1 MNNNKGENMIN
12 LRKLGLTALAGSLA
26 AVSAQAGEMSVS
38 GSHITT
44 YTTGDAGVVAN
55 THSANSLGSNTNI
68 TFTGS
73 GDLDNGWSVSTF
85 VAMNDATTGLSSS
98 AATMTM
104 GDMGTVGVSKV
115 GGFNVN
121 GAYDETYPRAYEE
134 NSDAG
139 GQSSLNSVGNWA
151 DDNAIIYKAPAIDL
165 MGATVNIG
173 IEHSL
178 QAGTGTGGDGTGAAR
193 SDTYGNGTGVGVTVA
208 YEGLTLGAYG
218 AERENKNPGAVD
230 DVQDEF
236 NGSWF
241 VNYNFGPVSIGYQE
255 TYFDAGLT
263 HSTNDLTTTEV
274 RTVGESGGIFSG
286 EAMSIAFNV
295 NDNVSISYSEVEDTY
310 DAQSNVKGGTEVD
323 DVTMKTESLQV
334 AYSMGSMSV
343 KAYSTETSNPNFD
356 SDADKLNVN
365 EIALGLAF

>member
-1 MNNNKGENMIN
+1 MIN
-12 LRKLGLTALAGSLA
+12 LRKVGLTALAGSLV
-26 AVSAQAGEMSVS
+26 AVSAQAGEMSVT

-44 YTTGDAGVVAN
+44 YTTGE
-55 THSANSLGSNTNI
+55 SANSAQGIGSNTNL
-68 TFTGS
+68 TFSGS

-85 VAMNDATTGLSSS
+85 IATNDAQGGLSST

-104 GDMGTVGVSKV
+104 GSMGTVGVSKG

-151 DDNAIIYKAPAIDL
+151 DDNAIIYKAPAMDL
-165 MGATVNIG
+165 MGASVSIG
-173 IEHSL
+173 VEYSL
-178 QAGTGTGGDGTGAAR
+178 QAGTATGGDGVAPAR
-193 SDTYGNGTGVGVTVA
+193 SDDYGNGTGIGVTIG

-218 AERENKNPGAVD
+218 AERENKNPTQVD

-263 HSTNDLTTTEV
+263 HATNDLTTTEAKS
-274 RTVGESGGIFSG
+274 VGLSGGIFSG

-295 NDNVSISYSEVEDTY
+295 NDNLSISYSEVEDTY
-310 DAQSNVKGGTEVD
+310 DAQTNVKGGTEVE

-334 AYSMGSMSV
+334 AYSMGSMSI
-343 KAYSTETSNPNFD
+343 KAYSTETSNPNYD
-356 SDADKLNVN
+356 GDADKSNVN
-365 EIALGLAF
+365 EIALGIAF

>member
-1 MNNNKGENMIN
+1 MNNYKGENMIN

-26 AVSAQAGEMSVS
+26 AVSAQAGEMSVT

-44 YTTGDAGVVAN
+44 YTTGDAGGL
-55 THSANSLGSNTNI
+55 SANSIGSNTNL
-68 TFTGS
+68 TFSGS

-85 VAMNDATTGLSSS
+85 VAMNDATSGLSSS

-104 GDMGTVGVSKV
+104 GDMGTVGVSKA

-165 MGATVNIG
+165 MGATINVG
-173 IEHSL
+173 VEYSL
-178 QAGTGTGGDGTGAAR
+178 QAGTATSSDGVGAAR
-193 SDTYGNGTGVGVTVA
+193 SDTYGKGTGLGVTA
-208 YEGLTLGAYG
+208 TYAGLTLGAYG
-218 AERENKNPGAVD
+218 AERDNKNQAVVD

-236 NGSWF
+236 NGSMF
-241 VNYNFGPVSIGYQE
+241 VNYNFGPVSVGYQQ
-255 TYFDAGLT
+255 TYFDAGVT

-274 RTVGESGGIFSG
+274 KTVGTSGGIFEG

-295 NDNVSISYSEVEDTY
+295 NDNLSISYSEVEDTY
-310 DAQSNVKGGTEVD
+310 DAQSNVKGGTEVA

-356 SDADKLNVN
+356 SDAVKVNVN

>member
-1 MNNNKGENMIN
+1 MNNYKGENMIN

-26 AVSAQAGEMSVS
+26 AVSAQAGEMSVT

-44 YTTGDAGVVAN
+44 YTTGDAGGL
-55 THSANSLGSNTNI
+55 SANSIGSNTNL
-68 TFTGS
+68 TFSGS

-85 VAMNDATTGLSSS
+85 VAMNDATSGLSSS

-104 GDMGTVGVSKV
+104 GDMGTVGVSKA

-165 MGATVNIG
+165 MGATINVG
-173 IEHSL
+173 VEYSL
-178 QAGTGTGGDGTGAAR
+178 QAGTATSSDGVGAAR
-193 SDTYGNGTGVGVTVA
+193 SDTYGKGTGLGVTA
-208 YEGLTLGAYG
+208 TYAGLTLGAYG
-218 AERENKNPGAVD
+218 AERDNKNQAVVD

-236 NGSWF
+236 NGSMF
-241 VNYNFGPVSIGYQE
+241 VNYNFGPVSVGYQQ
-255 TYFDAGLT
+255 TYFDAGVT

-274 RTVGESGGIFSG
+274 KTVGTSGGIFEG

-295 NDNVSISYSEVEDTY
+295 NDNLSISYSEVEDTY
-310 DAQSNVKGGTEVD
+310 DAQSNDKSGTETE

>member
-1 MNNNKGENMIN
+1 MNNYKGENMIN

-44 YTTGDAGVVAN
+44 YTTGDAGVVAGAS
-55 THSANSLGSNTNI
+55 SANSLGSNTNL

-104 GDMGTVGVSKV
+104 GSMGTVGVSKV

-139 GQSSLNSVGNWA
+139 GQSSLNNVGNWA

-173 IEHSL
+173 VEHSL
-178 QAGTGTGGDGTGAAR
+178 QAGTGTGSDGSGAAR
-193 SDTYGNGTGVGVTVA
+193 SDTYGSGTGVGVTVA

-218 AERENKNPGAVD
+218 AERENKNYKKTD
-230 DVQDEF
+230 DVGDEF

-255 TYFDAGLT
+255 TYFDAGVT
-263 HSTNDLTTTEV
+263 AVAHSTTAV
-274 RTVGESGGIFSG
+274 KTVGTAGGIFTG

-295 NDNVSISYSEVEDTY
+295 NDNLSISYSEVEDTY
-310 DAQSNVKGGTEVD
+310 DAQANTTTGGDGID
-323 DVTMKTESLQV
+323 DVAMKTESLQV

>member
-1 MNNNKGENMIN
+1 MIN
-12 LRKLGLTALAGSLA
+12 LRKLGFTALAGSLA
-26 AVSAQAGEMSVS
+26 AVSAQAGEMSVT

-44 YTTGDAGVVAN
+44 YTTGDNGVVENA
-55 THSANSLGSNTNI
+55 HSAQALGSNTNLN
-68 TFTGS
+68 FSGS
-73 GDLDNGWSVSTF
+73 GELDNGWTVSTF
-85 VAMNDATTGLSSS
+85 VLMNDATSGLSSS
-98 AATMTM
+98 AATVTM
-104 GDMGTVGVSKV
+104 GDMGTLGISKV

-165 MGATVNIG
+165 MGATINVG

-178 QAGTGTGGDGTGAAR
+178 QAGTATGGDGAGAAR
-193 SDTYGNGTGVGVTVA
+193 SDTYGNGTALGVTAA
-208 YEGLTLGAYG
+208 YGGLTLGAYG
-218 AERENKNPGAVD
+218 AERENKNPGKVD

-236 NGSWF
+236 NGSMF

-255 TYFDAGLT
+255 TYFDSGVT
-263 HSTNDLTTTEV
+263 HNATTSPLTTTAV
-274 RTVGESGGIFSG
+274 KTVGAAGGIFTG

-295 NDNVSISYSEVEDTY
+295 NDNLSISYAEVEDTY
-310 DAQSNVKGGTEVD
+310 DAQSNVKGGTESA
-323 DVTMKTESLQV
+323 DVVQKTESLQV
-334 AYSMGSMSV
+334 AYSMGSMSI
-343 KAYSTETSNPNFD
+343 KAYSTETTNPNYD
-356 SDADKLNVN
+356 SDAKKLNVN

>member
-1 MNNNKGENMIN
+1 MIN

-44 YTTGDAGVVAN
+44 YTTGDAGVVAD
-55 THSANSLGSNTNI
+55 TSSANSLGSNTNI
-68 TFTGS
+68 TFSGS
-73 GDLDNGWSVSTF
+73 GELDNGWSVSTF

-104 GDMGTVGVSKV
+104 GDMGTIGVSKL

-121 GAYDETYPRAYEE
+121 GGFDETYPRAYEE

-165 MGATVNIG
+165 MGATINIG

-178 QAGTGTGGDGTGAAR
+178 QAGTATGGDGGGAAR
-193 SDTYGNGTGVGVTVA
+193 SDTYGSGTGLGVTVA

-218 AERENKNPGAVD
+218 AERENKNPTAVD
-230 DVQDEF
+230 DVSDEF

-241 VNYNFGPVSIGYQE
+241 VNYNFGPVSVGYQE
-255 TYFDAGLT
+255 TYFDAGVT
-263 HSTNDLTTTEV
+263 ATSHSTTTV
-274 RTVGESGGIFSG
+274 KTVGTSGGLFTG

-295 NDNVSISYSEVEDTY
+295 NDNLSISYAEVEDTY
-310 DAQSNVKGGTEVD
+310 DSQDGANSID
-323 DVTMKTESLQV
+323 DQTQKTESIQI
-334 AYSMGSMSV
+334 AYSMGSMSI
-343 KAYSTETSNPNFD
+343 KAYATETSNPNYD
-356 SDADKLNVN
+356 TDAEKLNVN

>member
-1 MNNNKGENMIN
+1 MIN
-12 LRKLGLTALAGSLA
+12 LRKLGFTALAGSLA
-26 AVSAQAGEMSVS
+26 AVSAQAGEMSVT

-44 YTTGDAGVVAN
+44 YTTGDAGQVQD
-55 THSANSLGSNTNI
+55 THSAQGIGSNTNLN
-68 TFTGS
+68 FSGS
-73 GDLDNGWSVSTF
+73 GELDNGWSISTF
-85 VAMNDATTGLSSS
+85 VLMNDATSGLSSS

-104 GDMGTVGVSKV
+104 GDMGTVGVSKG

-165 MGATVNIG
+165 MGATINIG
-173 IEHSL
+173 VEHSL
-178 QAGTGTGGDGTGAAR
+178 QAGTGTSSDGVAAAR
-193 SDTYGNGTGVGVTVA
+193 SDDYGKGTGVGVTAV
-208 YEGLTLGAYG
+208 YGGLTLGAYG
-218 AERENKNPGAVD
+218 AERENKNPTVVD
-230 DVQDEF
+230 DVRDEF
-236 NGSWF
+236 NGSMF

-255 TYFDAGLT
+255 TYFDSGVT
-263 HSTNDLTTTEV
+263 HNATVAPLTTTNV
-274 RTVGESGGIFSG
+274 KTVGSAGGIFTG
-286 EAMSIAFNV
+286 EAMSVAFNV
-295 NDNVSISYSEVEDTY
+295 NDNLSISYSEVEDTY
-310 DAQSNVKGGTEVD
+310 DAQDMAGGSSSVE

-343 KAYSTETSNPNFD
+343 KAYTTETSNPNYD

-365 EIALGLAF
+365 EIAVGLAF

>member
-1 MNNNKGENMIN
+1 MIN
-12 LRKLGLTALAGSLA
+12 LRKVGFTALAGSLA
-26 AVSAQAGEMSVS
+26 AVSAQAGEMSVT

-44 YTTGDAGVVAN
+44 YTTGEAYN
-55 THSANSLGSNTNI
+55 SAQGLGSNTNL
-68 TFTGS
+68 TFSGS
-73 GDLDNGWSVSTF
+73 GELDNGWSISSF
-85 VAMNDATTGLSSS
+85 VATNDAQGGLSST

-104 GDMGTVGVSKV
+104 GDMGTVGVSKG

-121 GAYDETYPRAYEE
+121 GGYDETYPRAYEE

-151 DDNAIIYKAPAIDL
+151 DDNAIIYKAPAMDL
-165 MGATVNIG
+165 MGASVSIG
-173 IEHSL
+173 IEYSL
-178 QAGTGTGGDGTGAAR
+178 QAGTATGGDGVAPAR
-193 SDTYGNGTGVGVTVA
+193 SSTYGNGTGVGVTVA

-218 AERENKNPGAVD
+218 AERENKNPAVTD
-230 DVQDEF
+230 DVMDEF

-241 VNYNFGPVSIGYQE
+241 VNYSFGPVSVGYQE

-263 HSTNDLTTTEV
+263 HQTNDLTTTSA
-274 RTVGESGGIFSG
+274 RSVGLSGGIFTG

-295 NDNVSISYSEVEDTY
+295 NDNLSISYSEVEDTY
-310 DAQSNVKGGTEVD
+310 DAQDAATTAIED
-323 DVTMKTESLQV
+323 TTMKTESLQV

-356 SDADKLNVN
+356 SDADNLNVN

>member
-1 MNNNKGENMIN
+1 MNNYKGENMIN

-26 AVSAQAGEMSVS
+26 AVSAQAGEMSVT

-44 YTTGDAGVVAN
+44 YTTGDAGGL
-55 THSANSLGSNTNI
+55 SANSIGSNTNL
-68 TFTGS
+68 TFSGS

-85 VAMNDATTGLSSS
+85 VAMNDATSGLSSS

-104 GDMGTVGVSKV
+104 GDMGTVGVSKA

-165 MGATVNIG
+165 MGATINVG
-173 IEHSL
+173 VEYSL
-178 QAGTGTGGDGTGAAR
+178 QAGTATSSDGVGAAR
-193 SDTYGNGTGVGVTVA
+193 SDTYGKGTGLGVTA
-208 YEGLTLGAYG
+208 TYAGLTLGAYG
-218 AERENKNPGAVD
+218 AERDNKNQAVVD

-236 NGSWF
+236 NGSMF
-241 VNYNFGPVSIGYQE
+241 VNYNFGPVSVGYQQ
-255 TYFDAGLT
+255 TYFDAGVT

-274 RTVGESGGIFSG
+274 KTVGTSGGIFEG

-295 NDNVSISYSEVEDTY
+295 NDNLSISYSEVEDTY
-310 DAQSNVKGGTEVD
+310 DAQSNDKSGTETE

-356 SDADKLNVN
+356 SDAVKVNVN

>member
-1 MNNNKGENMIN
+1 MNNYKGENMIN

-26 AVSAQAGEMSVS
+26 AVSAQAGEKSVS

-44 YTTGDAGVVAN
+44 YTTGDAGVVAD

-85 VAMNDATTGLSSS
+85 VAMNDATSGLSSS

-151 DDNAIIYKAPAIDL
+151 DDNAIIYKAPAID
-165 MGATVNIG
+165 
-173 IEHSL
+173 
-178 QAGTGTGGDGTGAAR
+178 
-193 SDTYGNGTGVGVTVA
+193 
-208 YEGLTLGAYG
+208 
-218 AERENKNPGAVD
+218 
-230 DVQDEF
+230 
-236 NGSWF
+236 
-241 VNYNFGPVSIGYQE
+241 
-255 TYFDAGLT
+255 
-263 HSTNDLTTTEV
+263 
-274 RTVGESGGIFSG
+274 
-286 EAMSIAFNV
+286 
-295 NDNVSISYSEVEDTY
+295 
-310 DAQSNVKGGTEVD
+310 
-323 DVTMKTESLQV
+323 
-334 AYSMGSMSV
+334 
-343 KAYSTETSNPNFD
+343 
-356 SDADKLNVN
+356 
-365 EIALGLAF
+365 

>member
-1 MNNNKGENMIN
+1 MIN
-12 LRKLGLTALAGSLA
+12 LRKVGFTALAGSLA
-26 AVSAQAGEMSVS
+26 AVSAQAGEMSVT

-44 YTTGDAGVVAN
+44 YTTGEAYN
-55 THSANSLGSNTNI
+55 SAQGLGSNTNL
-68 TFTGS
+68 TFSGS
-73 GDLDNGWSVSTF
+73 GELDNGWSISSF
-85 VAMNDATTGLSSS
+85 VATNDAQGGLSST

-104 GDMGTVGVSKV
+104 GDMGTVGVSKG

-121 GAYDETYPRAYEE
+121 GGYDETYPRAYEE

-139 GQSSLNSVGNWA
+139 GQSSLNAVGNWA
-151 DDNAIIYKAPAIDL
+151 DDNAIIYKAPALDL

-173 IEHSL
+173 IEYSL
-178 QAGTGTGGDGTGAAR
+178 QAGTATGGDGVAPAR
-193 SDTYGNGTGVGVTVA
+193 SSTYGNGTGVGVTVA

-218 AERENKNPGAVD
+218 AERENKNPAVTD
-230 DVQDEF
+230 DVMDEF

-241 VNYNFGPVSIGYQE
+241 VNYSFGPVSVGYQE

-263 HSTNDLTTTEV
+263 HQTNDLTTTSA
-274 RTVGESGGIFSG
+274 RSVGLSGGIFTG

-295 NDNVSISYSEVEDTY
+295 NDNLSISYSEVEDTY
-310 DAQSNVKGGTEVD
+310 DAQDAATTAIED
-323 DVTMKTESLQV
+323 TTMKTESLQV

-356 SDADKLNVN
+356 SDADNLNVN

>member
-1 MNNNKGENMIN
+1 MNNYKGENMIN

-26 AVSAQAGEMSVS
+26 AVSAQAGEMSVT

-44 YTTGDAGVVAN
+44 YTTGDAGGL
-55 THSANSLGSNTNI
+55 SANSIGSNTNL
-68 TFTGS
+68 TFSGS

-85 VAMNDATTGLSSS
+85 VAMNDATSGLSSS

-104 GDMGTVGVSKV
+104 GDMGTVGVSKA

-165 MGATVNIG
+165 MGATINVG
-173 IEHSL
+173 VEYSL
-178 QAGTGTGGDGTGAAR
+178 QAGTATSSDGVGAAR
-193 SDTYGNGTGVGVTVA
+193 SDTYGKGTGLGVTA
-208 YEGLTLGAYG
+208 TYAGLTLGAYG
-218 AERENKNPGAVD
+218 AERDNKNQAVVD

-236 NGSWF
+236 NGSMF
-241 VNYNFGPVSIGYQE
+241 VNYNFGPVSVGYQQ
-255 TYFDAGLT
+255 TYFDAGVT

-274 RTVGESGGIFSG
+274 KTVGTSGGIFEG

-295 NDNVSISYSEVEDTY
+295 NDNLSISYSEVEDTY
-310 DAQSNVKGGTEVD
+310 DAQSNAKSGTETE

-356 SDADKLNVN
+356 SDAVKVNVN

>member
-1 MNNNKGENMIN
+1 MNNYKGENMIN

-44 YTTGDAGVVAN
+44 YTTGDAGQVAGTN
-55 THSANSLGSNTNI
+55 SANSLGSNTNI
-68 TFTGS
+68 TFSGS

-85 VAMNDATTGLSSS
+85 VAMNDATSGLSST

-104 GDMGTVGVSKV
+104 GDLGTIGVSKG

-121 GAYDETYPRAYEE
+121 GGFDETYPTAYEE

-139 GQSSLNSVGNWA
+139 GQSSLNSVGHWA
-151 DDNAIIYKAPAIDL
+151 DDQAIIYKAPAIDL

-173 IEHSL
+173 VEHSL
-178 QAGTGTGGDGTGAAR
+178 QAGSATGGDGTGVAR
-193 SDTYGNGTGVGVTVA
+193 SDDYGNGTAVGVTVA

-218 AERENKNPGAVD
+218 AERDNKNPSQVD
-230 DVQDEF
+230 DVSDEF

-255 TYFDAGLT
+255 TYLDAGVT
-263 HSTNDLTTTEV
+263 ATAHSTTAV
-274 RTVGESGGIFSG
+274 KTVGTDGGIFTG

-295 NDNVSISYSEVEDTY
+295 NDNLSISYSEVEDTY
-310 DAQSNVKGGTEVD
+310 DSQDAATTAIE
-323 DVTMKTESLQV
+323 DVVMKTESLQV

-343 KAYSTETSNPNFD
+343 KAYSTETSNPNY
-356 SDADKLNVN
+356 DADAAKTNVN

>member
-1 MNNNKGENMIN
+1 MNNYKGENMIN

-26 AVSAQAGEMSVS
+26 AVSAQAGEMSVT

-44 YTTGDAGVVAN
+44 YTTGDAGGL
-55 THSANSLGSNTNI
+55 SANSIGSNTNL
-68 TFTGS
+68 TFSGS

-85 VAMNDATTGLSSS
+85 VAMNDATSGLSSS

-104 GDMGTVGVSKV
+104 GDMGTVGVSKA

-165 MGATVNIG
+165 MGASINIG
-173 IEHSL
+173 VEHSL

-193 SDTYGNGTGVGVTVA
+193 SDTYGSGTGVGVTVA

-218 AERENKNPGAVD
+218 AERENKNPTVVD

-255 TYFDAGLT
+255 TYVDTGLAKT
-263 HSTNDLTTTEV
+263 AHSTVTAQS
-274 RTVGESGGIFSG
+274 VGLSGGLFTG

-295 NDNVSISYSEVEDTY
+295 NDNLSISYAEVEDTY
-310 DAQSNVKGGTEVD
+310 DTQDNASTAVE
-323 DVTMKTESLQV
+323 DVVMKTESLQI

-343 KAYSTETSNPNFD
+343 KAYSTETSNPNYD
-356 SDADKLNVN
+356 SDAPKQNVN

>member
-1 MNNNKGENMIN
+1 MIN
-12 LRKLGLTALAGSLA
+12 LRKLGFTALAGSLA
-26 AVSAQAGEMSVS
+26 AVSAQAGEMSVT

-44 YTTGDAGVVAN
+44 YTTGDAGGL
-55 THSANSLGSNTNI
+55 SANSIGSNTNL
-68 TFTGS
+68 TFSGS

-85 VAMNDATTGLSSS
+85 VAMNDATSGLSSS

-104 GDMGTVGVSKV
+104 GDMGTVGVSKA

-165 MGATVNIG
+165 MGATINVG
-173 IEHSL
+173 VEYSL
-178 QAGTGTGGDGTGAAR
+178 QAGTATSSDGVGAAR
-193 SDTYGNGTGVGVTVA
+193 SDTYGKGTGLGVTA
-208 YEGLTLGAYG
+208 TYAGLTLGAYG
-218 AERENKNPGAVD
+218 AERDNKNQAVVD

-236 NGSWF
+236 NGSMF
-241 VNYNFGPVSIGYQE
+241 VNYNFGPVSVGYQQ
-255 TYFDAGLT
+255 TYFDAGVT

-274 RTVGESGGIFSG
+274 KTVGTSGGIFEG

-295 NDNVSISYSEVEDTY
+295 NDNLSISYSEVEDTY
-310 DAQSNVKGGTEVD
+310 DAQSNDKSGTETE

-356 SDADKLNVN
+356 SDAEKLNVN

>member
-1 MNNNKGENMIN
+1 MIN

-26 AVSAQAGEMSVS
+26 AVSAQAGEMSVT

-44 YTTGDAGVVAN
+44 YTTGDAGGL
-55 THSANSLGSNTNI
+55 SANSIGSNTNL
-68 TFTGS
+68 TFSGS

-85 VAMNDATTGLSSS
+85 VAMNDATSGLSSS

-104 GDMGTVGVSKV
+104 GDMGTVGVSKA

-165 MGATVNIG
+165 MGATINVG
-173 IEHSL
+173 VEYSL
-178 QAGTGTGGDGTGAAR
+178 QAGTATSSDGVGAAR
-193 SDTYGNGTGVGVTVA
+193 SDTYGKGTGLGVTA
-208 YEGLTLGAYG
+208 TYAGLTLGAYG
-218 AERENKNPGAVD
+218 AERDNKNQAVVD

-236 NGSWF
+236 NGSMF
-241 VNYNFGPVSIGYQE
+241 VNYNFGPVSVGYQQ
-255 TYFDAGLT
+255 TYFDAGVT

-274 RTVGESGGIFSG
+274 KTVGTSGGIFEG

-295 NDNVSISYSEVEDTY
+295 NDNLSISYSEVEDTY
-310 DAQSNVKGGTEVD
+310 DAQSNDKSGTETE

-356 SDADKLNVN
+356 SDAVKVNVN

>member
-1 MNNNKGENMIN
+1 MIN
-12 LRKLGLTALAGSLA
+12 LRKLGFTALAGSLA
-26 AVSAQAGEMSVS
+26 AVSAQAGEMAVT

-44 YTTGDAGVVAN
+44 YTTGDAGAV
-55 THSANSLGSNTNI
+55 SAQSLGSNTNI
-68 TFTGS
+68 NFAGS
-73 GDLDNGWSVSTF
+73 GELDNGWSISTF
-85 VAMNDATTGLSSS
+85 VLMNDATSGLSST

-104 GDMGTVGVSKV
+104 GDMGTVGVSKG

-173 IEHSL
+173 VEHSL
-178 QAGTGTGGDGTGAAR
+178 QGGTATGADGTGAAR
-193 SDTYGNGTGVGVTVA
+193 SDTYGNATAVGVTA
-208 YEGLTLGAYG
+208 SYGSLTLGVYG
-218 AERENKNPGAVD
+218 AERENKNPALVD

-236 NGSWF
+236 NGSMF
-241 VNYNFGPVSIGYQE
+241 VNYSFGPVSIGYQE

-263 HSTNDLTTTEV
+263 HSTNDLTTTAV
-274 RTVGESGGIFSG
+274 RTVGTSGGIFEG

-295 NDNVSISYSEVEDTY
+295 NDNLSISYAEVEDTY
-310 DAQSNVKGGTEVD
+310 DAQSNVKGGTEVA
-323 DVTMKTESLQV
+323 DVVMKTESLQV

-356 SDADKLNVN
+356 ADADKLNVN

>member
-1 MNNNKGENMIN
+1 MNNYKGENMIN

-44 YTTGDAGVVAN
+44 YTTGDAGVVEN
-55 THSANSLGSNTNI
+55 THSSNSVGSNTNL

-85 VAMNDATTGLSSS
+85 VAMNDATSGLSSS

-173 IEHSL
+173 VEHSL
-178 QAGTGTGGDGTGAAR
+178 QAGTGTGGDGGGAAR
-193 SDTYGNGTGVGVTVA
+193 SDTYGSGTGVGVTVA

-241 VNYNFGPVSIGYQE
+241 VNYNFGPVSVGYQE
-255 TYFDAGLT
+255 TYFDAGVT
-263 HSTNDLTTTEV
+263 ATAHTTTAV
-274 RTVGESGGIFSG
+274 KTVGTAGAIFTG

-295 NDNVSISYSEVEDTY
+295 NDNLSISYSEVEDTY
-310 DAQSNVKGGTEVD
+310 DAQSNVKGGTEVA
-323 DVTMKTESLQV
+323 DVVQKTESLQV